1 MRLSDAMCT
10 ANLPMRST
18 ASTCSSLEEAMR
30 QSLFTTG
37 PFERS
42 AARSRETR
50 ASVVSGRA
58 GKIPRFLWRCSLS
71 ARSLLSR
78 DRSGDHPIRSKTRV
92 RRNTVGSLFSTTPR
106 SSTSTTPE
114 TGPSCQCA
122 TSPHRRL
129 SAVLLLENSENLQ
142 LFRDKAEYSDY
153 IFARVTGQHFER
165 PEDGVIFYEME
176 AHLSQQQWCVV
187 RRFSEF
193 RVLRQ
198 QLIKHF
204 SRGKRRCEPRCA
216 ICENV
221 LASILE
227 TSFPSR
233 HVWGSHLFS
242 STSGGIPEDEIIKER
257 KMRFQEFVAMCLLT
271 IRSLRQ
277 HIRVLRDSTTC
288 EISVALRMM
297 EEFLGLSFTR
307 YLGFLGERG
316 IVDQEMSETTRQSL
330 SLRRRQ
336 GEKVVP
342 TTSSTC

>member
-10 ANLPMRST
+10 ANSPMRST

-30 QSLFTTG
+30 QSLFSAD
-37 PFERS
+37 PFERVAS
-42 AARSRETR
+42 RSRETR
-50 ASVVSGRA
+50 ASVVSGRT
-58 GKIPRFLWRCSLS
+58 GKIPKLLWRCSSS

-78 DRSGDHPIRSKTRV
+78 DQSSDHPIKSKSHV
-92 RRNTVGSLFSTTPR
+92 RRNTVGPLFSTTPR
-106 SSTSTTPE
+106 SSTSTTTE
-114 TGPSCQCA
+114 IGPLCQCA
-122 TSPHRRL
+122 TSQHRRL
-129 SAVLLLENSENLQ
+129 STVLWRENSEKLQ
-142 LFRDKAEYSDY
+142 LFRDEAEYSDY
-153 IFARVTGQHFER
+153 ISARVTGQHFER
-165 PEDGVIFYEME
+165 PEDGVIFYEIE
-176 AHLSQQQWCVV
+176 AHLSKQRWCVA

-193 RVLRQ
+193 RLLRQ

-204 SRGKRRCEPRCA
+204 SRGKRRREPRCA

-221 LASILE
+221 LASIME

-233 HVWGSHLFS
+233 HVWGSHLFANA
-242 STSGGIPEDEIIKER
+242 SGGIPEHEIIKER
-257 KMRFQEFVAMCLLT
+257 KMRFQEFMAMCLLT

-277 HIRVLRDSTTC
+277 HIRVLPDSTTC

-316 IVDQEMSETTRQSL
+316 IVDQMSETMRQSL

-336 GEKVVP
+336 GEIVVP
-342 TTSSTC
+342 NTSSTC